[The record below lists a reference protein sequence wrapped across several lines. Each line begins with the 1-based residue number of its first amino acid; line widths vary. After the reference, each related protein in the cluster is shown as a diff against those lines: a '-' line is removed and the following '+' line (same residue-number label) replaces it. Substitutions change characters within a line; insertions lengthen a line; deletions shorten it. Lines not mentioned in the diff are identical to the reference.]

1 MAMLLGHACMRKIT
15 TFSVD
20 SYIYMMVKIRHCD
33 DFTSNIQISVVE
45 PPSALFQVLVP
56 LHKPADWFMFLSSI
70 TGRPTLSFSSWF
82 GIPGNFKVLRNSL
95 VYMCSIPFVLRRCCW
110 PDSIVGCSLGGL
122 QLRLQCHILG
132 GLLKASIVLLGA
144 VPFLYYMNLH
154 HAWCGG

>member
-45 PPSALFQVLVP
+45 PPSTLFQVLVP
-56 LHKPADWFMFLSSI
+56 LHKPADWLMFLSSI

-82 GIPGNFKVLRNSL
+82 GIPGNLKVLRNSL
-95 VYMCSIPFVLRRCCW
+95 VYMCSIPFVVAAHTE
-110 PDSIVGCSLGGL
+110 S
-122 QLRLQCHILG
+122 QLRYVT
-132 GLLKASIVLLGA
+132 SS
-144 VPFLYYMNLH
+144 PFYLAHDIFIYLIDH
-154 HAWCGG
+154 FVSWA